1 MKIVLIAQNCYPSL
15 GPRAHRTTELAKEFA
30 RRGHK
35 VIVYALLG
43 DYNYS
48 EYSDSTGIVFKN
60 LGKSK
65 LGMVDNSGNFNP
77 NLIYRAIIRLFG
89 KYLELPFIELIPMVK
104 RALKNEG
111 DIDFL
116 ISIAQP
122 HTIHWGVSEYLKK
135 NRNKINF
142 WVADCGDPFMK
153 DPFNSRPFYFNYF
166 EKQWGRLCNY
176 ISIPVQEA
184 SDAYYPEFKNKLK
197 IIPQGFGFEEAEIA
211 NYVPNEVPTFAY
223 SGFLY
228 KGKRDMTKFL
238 EYLLQKNEKFK
249 FIVYTP
255 SAPLFEHFKDKFGSK
270 LEIRD
275 YVPRRDLLFELSKMD
290 FLINIANQSTVQVP
304 SKLIDYA
311 LTNRPILEI
320 TSDFSQVNEFREF
333 LNGDFSSRKEIT
345 NIWQYDIRNVAD
357 AFLKLK

>member
-1 MKIVLIAQNCYPSL
+1 MKIVIIAQNCYPSL

-30 RRGHK
+30 RRGHQ

-43 DYNYS
+43 DFDYS
-48 EYSDSTGIVFKN
+48 EYSASTGIIFRN
-60 LGKSK
+60 LGKSRF
-65 LGMVDNSGNFNP
+65 GMVDNSGNFNP
-77 NLIYRAIIRLFG
+77 NLIYRAVVRIFG

-104 RALKNEG
+104 GALKNEG

-116 ISIAQP
+116 ISVAQP

-135 NRNKINF
+135 NKEKVRF
-142 WVADCGDPFMK
+142 WIADCGDPFMK
-153 DPFNSRPFYFNYF
+153 DPFNSRPFYFKYL
-166 EKQWGRLCNY
+166 EKQWGRLCNF

-184 SDAYYPEFKNKLK
+184 IEAYYSEFRNKMK
-197 IIPQGFGFEEAEIA
+197 VIPQGFDFESVELAL
-211 NYVPNEVPTFAY
+211 YVPNEFPTFAY

-238 EYLLQKNEKFK
+238 EFLLQIDEKFK

-255 SAPLFEHFKDKFGSK
+255 SAPLFEHFKVKFGNQ
-270 LEIRD
+270 LEVRNYI
-275 YVPRRDLLFELSKMD
+275 PREDLLFELSKMD

-311 LTNRPILEI
+311 LTKRPILEI
-320 TSDFSQVNEFREF
+320 TSDFSQENEFREF
-333 LNGDFSSRKEIT
+333 LKRNYKSEKKINHVE
-345 NIWQYDIRNVAD
+345 QYDIRNVAD